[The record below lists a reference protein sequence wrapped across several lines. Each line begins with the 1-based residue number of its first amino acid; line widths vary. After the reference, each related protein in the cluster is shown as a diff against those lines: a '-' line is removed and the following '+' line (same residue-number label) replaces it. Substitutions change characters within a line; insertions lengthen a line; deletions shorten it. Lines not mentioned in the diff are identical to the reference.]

1 MPPRSRSGRYR
12 RPRRRPSGRRTGPQ
26 QEDPGAAE
34 QATAVQERPSKVTLS
49 DSTTVPELSELINM
63 SPSQVIGE
71 LFRRGIVTNINAV
84 LDFETAAILLADL
97 QIDAELATK
106 TEAQKDLKVAEEDI
120 PDPDG
125 DIGPRPPVITVMGHV
140 DHGKT
145 TLLDTIRKAS
155 VAKGEIG
162 GITQSIGA
170 YQVQVEDSL
179 LTFIDTPGHEAFTAM
194 RARGADITDIVVLV
208 VAADDG
214 VMPQTREAIGHAR
227 AAGVPLVV
235 AVNKMD
241 LESANVPKLLAQLAN
256 DEVLVESHG
265 GNVVHVEI
273 SAEQGDGLDDL
284 LEVLMLTS
292 QLDEATARITGPG
305 RATVMETRL
314 DRSMGPLANVLVT
327 AGEIK
332 PGDSFVIGTENGKVR
347 ALLDPG
353 GQRVKQATPSQPVV
367 VMGISRMPKPGDVLA
382 VVENDRAARQIS
394 ESRRLRAQ
402 REDTSVAV
410 RLGLED
416 LAIQLSKGQIQQLDL
431 IVKGDT
437 DGSVEAVV
445 SSVESLGDDMV
456 KANVVYGG
464 VGNITE
470 SDVNLAVASKGVVIG
485 FGVKSTAAADALADA
500 HGIDIRTY
508 RIIYEL
514 IEDVS
519 LTLDGMLKPE
529 IREIID
535 GRLEVRGL
543 FRSERSMKIVGGM
556 VTEGA
561 ITRGANIRVMRAGDL
576 VGTGAIESLRRFVD
590 VADQVAA
597 GYECGLALSVRPA
610 IQLGDLV
617 EAFHEEEFRP
627 GR

>member
-1 MPPRSRSGRYR
+1 MPPRSRSS
-12 RPRRRPSGRRTGPQ
+12 RPRPARRRPARRQPQ
-26 QEDPGAAE
+26 RGDADTPE
-34 QATAVQERPSKVTLS
+34 QVVAVPERPATVILS
-49 DSTTVPELSELINM
+49 DSTTVPELSELVNM
-63 SPSQVIGE
+63 TPSEIIGE
-71 LFRRGIVTNINAV
+71 LFRRGIVTNINTV

-97 QIDAELATK
+97 QIEAELAPTVEDEVG
-106 TEAQKDLKVAEEDI
+106 EAVPDEDI
-120 PDPDG
+120 VEPDG
-125 DIGPRPPVITVMGHV
+125 EVGPRPPVVTVMGHV

-145 TLLDTIRKAS
+145 SLLDAIRKAR
-155 VAKGEIG
+155 VAAGEVG

-170 YQVQVEDSL
+170 YQVDVGGNL

-214 VMPQTREAIGHAR
+214 VMPQTQEAIGHAR
-227 AAGVPLVV
+227 AAGVPIVV

-241 LESANVPKLLAQLAN
+241 LESANPQRLLAQLATE
-256 DEVLVESHG
+256 EVLVESHG
-265 GNVVHVEI
+265 GSVVHVEI
-273 SAEQGDGLDDL
+273 SAEKGDGLDEL
-284 LEVLMLTS
+284 LEMILLTS
-292 QLDEATARITGPG
+292 ELDQPTARLAGPG

-332 PGDSFVIGTENGKVR
+332 VGDSIVVGSETGKVR
-347 ALLDPG
+347 ALLDPNG
-353 GQRVKQATPSQPVV
+353 ERVERATPSQPVV
-367 VMGISRMPKPGDVLA
+367 VMGLGGMPKPGDLLA
-382 VVENDRAARQIS
+382 VVEEDGDARHIS

-402 REDTSVAV
+402 REDSSVAV

-431 IVKGDT
+431 IVKADT

-445 SSVESLGDDMV
+445 NSVEALGDELV

-470 SDVNLAVASKGVVIG
+470 TDVNLAVASKGVIIG
-485 FGVKSTAAADALADA
+485 FGVKANPAAEALAENQ
-500 HGIDIRTY
+500 GVDIRPY

-514 IEDVS
+514 IEDVKI
-519 LTLDGMLKPE
+519 TLEGMIKPE
-529 IREIID
+529 IREVIS
-535 GRLEVRGL
+535 GRLEIRGL
-543 FRSERSMKIVGGM
+543 FRSERNLKIVGGM

-561 ITRGANIRVMRAGDL
+561 LTRGADIRVMRAGEL
-576 VGTGAIESLRRFVD
+576 VGTGKISSLRRFID
-590 VADQVAA
+590 VADEVTA
-597 GYECGLALSVRPA
+597 GYECGMVLSVQPA

-627 GR
+627 VR

>member
-1 MPPRSRSGRYR
+1 MPPRSRSS
-12 RPRRRPSGRRTGPQ
+12 RPRPARRRPARRQPQ
-26 QEDPGAAE
+26 RGDADTPE
-34 QATAVQERPSKVTLS
+34 QVVAVPERPATVILS
-49 DSTTVPELSELINM
+49 DSTTVPELSELVNM
-63 SPSQVIGE
+63 TPSEIIGE
-71 LFRRGIVTNINAV
+71 LFRRGIVTNINTV

-97 QIDAELATK
+97 QIEAELAPTVEDEVG
-106 TEAQKDLKVAEEDI
+106 EAVPDEDI
-120 PDPDG
+120 VEPDG
-125 DIGPRPPVITVMGHV
+125 EVGPRPPVVTVMGHV

-145 TLLDTIRKAS
+145 SLLDAIRKAR
-155 VAKGEIG
+155 VAAGEVG

-170 YQVQVEDSL
+170 YQVDVGGNL

-214 VMPQTREAIGHAR
+214 VMPQTQEAIGHAR
-227 AAGVPLVV
+227 AAGVPIVV

-241 LESANVPKLLAQLAN
+241 LESANPQRLLAQLATE
-256 DEVLVESHG
+256 EVLVESHG
-265 GNVVHVEI
+265 GSVVHVEI
-273 SAEQGDGLDDL
+273 SAEKGDGLDEL
-284 LEVLMLTS
+284 LEMILLTS
-292 QLDEATARITGPG
+292 ELDQPTARLAGPG

-332 PGDSFVIGTENGKVR
+332 VGDSIVVGSETGKVR
-347 ALLDPG
+347 ALLDPNG
-353 GQRVKQATPSQPVV
+353 ERVERATPSQPVV
-367 VMGISRMPKPGDVLA
+367 VMGLGGMPKPGDLLA
-382 VVENDRAARQIS
+382 VVEEDGDARQIS

-402 REDTSVAV
+402 REDSSVAV

-431 IVKGDT
+431 IVKADT

-445 SSVESLGDDMV
+445 NSVEALGDELV

-470 SDVNLAVASKGVVIG
+470 TDVNLAVASKGVIIG
-485 FGVKSTAAADALADA
+485 FGVKANPAAEALAENQ
-500 HGIDIRTY
+500 GVDIRPY

-514 IEDVS
+514 IEDVKI
-519 LTLDGMLKPE
+519 TLEGMIKPE
-529 IREIID
+529 IREVIS
-535 GRLEVRGL
+535 GRLEIRGL
-543 FRSERSMKIVGGM
+543 FRSERNLKIVGGM

-561 ITRGANIRVMRAGDL
+561 LTRGADIRVMRAGEL
-576 VGTGAIESLRRFVD
+576 VGTGKISSLRRFID
-590 VADQVAA
+590 VADEVTA
-597 GYECGLALSVRPA
+597 GYECGMVLSVQPA

-627 GR
+627 VR

>member
-12 RPRRRPSGRRTGPQ
+12 PPRRRPPGRRTGPQ
-26 QEDPGAAE
+26 QEAPGAAE

-63 SPSQVIGE
+63 SPSEVIGE

-284 LEVLMLTS
+284 LEVLMLTA

-305 RATVMETRL
+305 RAMVMETRL

-353 GQRVKQATPSQPVV
+353 GQRVKLATPSQPVV

>member
-1 MPPRSRSGRYR
+1 MPPRSRSWRPR
-12 RPRRRPSGRRTGPQ
+12 PPRRRPARRQPQ
-26 QEDPGAAE
+26 RGDADTPE
-34 QATAVQERPSKVTLS
+34 QVVAVPERPSTVILS
-49 DSTTVPELSELINM
+49 DSTTVPELSELVNM
-63 SPSQVIGE
+63 TPSEIIGE
-71 LFRRGIVTNINAV
+71 LFRRGIVTNINTV

-97 QIDAELATK
+97 QIEAELAPTVEDEVG
-106 TEAQKDLKVAEEDI
+106 EAVPDEDI
-120 PDPDG
+120 VEPDG
-125 DIGPRPPVITVMGHV
+125 EVGPRPPVVTVMGHV

-145 TLLDTIRKAS
+145 SLLDAIRKAR
-155 VAKGEIG
+155 VAAGEVG

-170 YQVQVEDSL
+170 YQVDVGGNL

-214 VMPQTREAIGHAR
+214 VMPQTQEAIGHAR
-227 AAGVPLVV
+227 AAGVPIVV

-241 LESANVPKLLAQLAN
+241 LESANPQRLLAQLATE
-256 DEVLVESHG
+256 EVLVESHG
-265 GNVVHVEI
+265 GSVVHVEI
-273 SAEQGDGLDDL
+273 SAEKGDGLDEL
-284 LEVLMLTS
+284 LEMILLTS
-292 QLDEATARITGPG
+292 ELDQPTARLAGPG

-332 PGDSFVIGTENGKVR
+332 VGDSIVVGSETGKVR
-347 ALLDPG
+347 ALLDPNG
-353 GQRVKQATPSQPVV
+353 ERVERATPSQPVV
-367 VMGISRMPKPGDVLA
+367 VMGLGGMPKPGDLLA
-382 VVENDRAARQIS
+382 VVEEDGDARQIS

-402 REDTSVAV
+402 REDSSVAV

-431 IVKGDT
+431 IVKADT

-445 SSVESLGDDMV
+445 NSVEALGDELV

-470 SDVNLAVASKGVVIG
+470 TDVNLAVASKGVIIG
-485 FGVKSTAAADALADA
+485 FGVKANPAAEALAENQ
-500 HGIDIRTY
+500 GVDIRPY

-514 IEDVS
+514 IEDVKI
-519 LTLDGMLKPE
+519 TLEGMIKPE
-529 IREIID
+529 IREVIS
-535 GRLEVRGL
+535 GRLEIRGL
-543 FRSERSMKIVGGM
+543 FRSERNLKIVGGM

-561 ITRGANIRVMRAGDL
+561 LTRGADIRVMRAGEL
-576 VGTGAIESLRRFVD
+576 VGTGKLSSLRRFTD
-590 VADQVAA
+590 VADEVTA
-597 GYECGLALSVRPA
+597 GYECGMVLSVRPA

-627 GR
+627 VR

>member
-12 RPRRRPSGRRTGPQ
+12 PPRRRPPGRRTGPQ
-26 QEDPGAAE
+26 QEAPGAAE

-63 SPSQVIGE
+63 SPSEVIGE

-284 LEVLMLTS
+284 LEVLMLTA

-305 RATVMETRL
+305 RAMVMETRL

-597 GYECGLALSVRPA
+597 GYECGLARSVRPA

>member
-12 RPRRRPSGRRTGPQ
+12 PPRRRPPGRRTGPQ
-26 QEDPGAAE
+26 QEAPGAAE

-63 SPSQVIGE
+63 SPSEVIGE

-305 RATVMETRL
+305 RAMVMETRL

>member
-12 RPRRRPSGRRTGPQ
+12 PPRRRPPGRRTGPQ
-26 QEDPGAAE
+26 QEAPGAAE

-63 SPSQVIGE
+63 SPSEVIGE

-284 LEVLMLTS
+284 LEVLMLTA

-305 RATVMETRL
+305 RAMVMETRL

>member
-12 RPRRRPSGRRTGPQ
+12 PPRRRPGRRAGPS
-26 QEDPGAAE
+26 QEAPGVAE
-34 QATAVQERPSKVTLS
+34 QATAVQERPSRVTLS

-63 SPSQVIGE
+63 SPSEVIGE

-97 QIDAELATK
+97 QIEAELATK
-106 TEAQKDLKVAEEDI
+106 VEAQEDLKIAAVDI
-120 PDPDG
+120 PEPDG
-125 DIGPRPPVITVMGHV
+125 EVGSRPPVVTVMGHV

-145 TLLDTIRKAS
+145 TLLDAIRKSS
-155 VAKGEIG
+155 VAKGEVG

-179 LTFIDTPGHEAFTAM
+179 LTFVDTPGHEAFTAM

-241 LESANVPKLLAQLAN
+241 LESANVPRLLAQLAN
-256 DEVLVESHG
+256 EDVLVESHG
-265 GNVVHVEI
+265 GDVVHVEI
-273 SAEQGDGLDDL
+273 SAEQGDGLNDL
-284 LEVLMLTS
+284 LEMIMLTS
-292 QLDEATARITGPG
+292 QLDQPTARVTGPG

-332 PGDSFVIGTENGKVR
+332 PANSFVIGTENGKVR
-347 ALLDPG
+347 ALLDPA

-367 VMGISRMPKPGDVLA
+367 VMGLGGMVKPGDVLA
-382 VVENDRAARQIS
+382 VVENDRLARQIS

-445 SSVESLGDDMV
+445 GSVESLGDDMV
-456 KANVVYGG
+456 KANVVYRG

-485 FGVKSTAAADALADA
+485 FGVKSTVAADALADA

-514 IEDVS
+514 IEDVE

-535 GRLEVRGL
+535 GRLEIRGL
-543 FRSERSMKIVGGM
+543 FRSERSLKIVGGM

-561 ITRGANIRVMRAGDL
+561 ITRGRNIRVMRAGEL
-576 VGTGAIESLRRFVD
+576 VGTGTIESLRRYTDMVD
-590 VADQVAA
+590 EVAA

-610 IQLGDLV
+610 IRLGDLV

>member
-1 MPPRSRSGRYR
+1 MPPRSRSS
-12 RPRRRPSGRRTGPQ
+12 RPRPARRRPARRQPQ
-26 QEDPGAAE
+26 RGDADTPE
-34 QATAVQERPSKVTLS
+34 QVVAVPERPATVILS
-49 DSTTVPELSELINM
+49 DSTTVPELSELVNM
-63 SPSQVIGE
+63 TPSEIIGE
-71 LFRRGIVTNINAV
+71 LFRRGIVTNINTV

-97 QIDAELATK
+97 QIEAELAPTVEDEVG
-106 TEAQKDLKVAEEDI
+106 EAVPDEDI
-120 PDPDG
+120 VEPDG
-125 DIGPRPPVITVMGHV
+125 EVGPRPPVVTVMGHV

-145 TLLDTIRKAS
+145 SLLDAIRKAR
-155 VAKGEIG
+155 VAAGEVG

-170 YQVQVEDSL
+170 YQVDVGGNL

-214 VMPQTREAIGHAR
+214 VMPQTQEAIGHAR
-227 AAGVPLVV
+227 AAGVPIVV

-241 LESANVPKLLAQLAN
+241 LESANPQRLLAQLATE
-256 DEVLVESHG
+256 EVLVESHG
-265 GNVVHVEI
+265 GSVVHVEI
-273 SAEQGDGLDDL
+273 SAEKGDGLDEL
-284 LEVLMLTS
+284 LEMILLTS
-292 QLDEATARITGPG
+292 ELDQPTARLAGPG

-332 PGDSFVIGTENGKVR
+332 VGDSIVVGSETGKVR
-347 ALLDPG
+347 ALLDPNG
-353 GQRVKQATPSQPVV
+353 ERVERATPSQPVV
-367 VMGISRMPKPGDVLA
+367 VMGLGGTPKPGDLLA
-382 VVENDRAARQIS
+382 VVEEDGDARQIS

-402 REDTSVAV
+402 REDSSVAV

-431 IVKGDT
+431 IVKADT
-437 DGSVEAVV
+437 DGSVDAVV
-445 SSVESLGDDMV
+445 NSVEALGDELV

-470 SDVNLAVASKGVVIG
+470 TDVNLAVASKGVIIG
-485 FGVKSTAAADALADA
+485 FGVKANPAAEALAENQ
-500 HGIDIRTY
+500 GVDIRPY

-514 IEDVS
+514 IEDVKI
-519 LTLDGMLKPE
+519 TLEGMIKPE
-529 IREIID
+529 IREVIS
-535 GRLEVRGL
+535 GRLEIRGL
-543 FRSERSMKIVGGM
+543 FRSERNLKIVGGM

-561 ITRGANIRVMRAGDL
+561 LTRGADIRVMRAGEL
-576 VGTGAIESLRRFVD
+576 VGTGKISSLRRFTD
-590 VADQVAA
+590 VADEVTA
-597 GYECGLALSVRPA
+597 GYECGMVLSVQPP

-627 GR
+627 VR

>member
-1 MPPRSRSGRYR
+1 MPPRSRSS
-12 RPRRRPSGRRTGPQ
+12 RPRPARRRPARRQPQ
-26 QEDPGAAE
+26 RDGADTPE
-34 QATAVQERPSKVTLS
+34 QVVAAPERPATVTLS
-49 DSTTVPELSELINM
+49 DSTTVPELSELVNM
-63 SPSQVIGE
+63 TPSEIIGE
-71 LFRRGIVTNINAV
+71 LFRRGIVTNINTV

-97 QIDAELATK
+97 QIEAELAPTVEDEVG
-106 TEAQKDLKVAEEDI
+106 EAVPDEDI
-120 PDPDG
+120 VEPDG
-125 DIGPRPPVITVMGHV
+125 EVGPRPPVVTVMGHV

-145 TLLDTIRKAS
+145 SLLDAIRKAR
-155 VAKGEIG
+155 VAAGEVG

-170 YQVQVEDSL
+170 YQVDVGGNL

-214 VMPQTREAIGHAR
+214 VMPQTQEAIGHAR
-227 AAGVPLVV
+227 AAGVPIVV

-241 LESANVPKLLAQLAN
+241 LESANPQRLLAQLATE
-256 DEVLVESHG
+256 EVLVESHG
-265 GNVVHVEI
+265 GSVVHVEI
-273 SAEQGDGLDDL
+273 SAEKGDGLDEL
-284 LEVLMLTS
+284 LEMILLTS
-292 QLDEATARITGPG
+292 ELDQPTARLAGPG

-332 PGDSFVIGTENGKVR
+332 VGDSIVVGSETGKVR
-347 ALLDPG
+347 ALLDPNG
-353 GQRVKQATPSQPVV
+353 ERVERATPSQPVV
-367 VMGISRMPKPGDVLA
+367 VMGLGGMPKPGDLLA
-382 VVENDRAARQIS
+382 VVDTDGDARQIS

-402 REDTSVAV
+402 REDSSVAV

-431 IVKGDT
+431 IVKADT

-445 SSVESLGDDMV
+445 NSVEALGDELV

-470 SDVNLAVASKGVVIG
+470 TDVNLAVASKGVIIG
-485 FGVKSTAAADALADA
+485 FGVKANPAAEALAENQ
-500 HGIDIRTY
+500 GVDIRPY

-514 IEDVS
+514 IEDVKI
-519 LTLDGMLKPE
+519 TLEGMIKPE
-529 IREIID
+529 IREVIS
-535 GRLEVRGL
+535 GRLEIRGL
-543 FRSERSMKIVGGM
+543 FRSERNLKIVGGM

-561 ITRGANIRVMRAGDL
+561 LTRGADIRVMRAGEL
-576 VGTGAIESLRRFVD
+576 VGTGKISSLRRFTD
-590 VADQVAA
+590 VADEVTA
-597 GYECGLALSVRPA
+597 GYECGMVLSVQPA

-627 GR
+627 VR